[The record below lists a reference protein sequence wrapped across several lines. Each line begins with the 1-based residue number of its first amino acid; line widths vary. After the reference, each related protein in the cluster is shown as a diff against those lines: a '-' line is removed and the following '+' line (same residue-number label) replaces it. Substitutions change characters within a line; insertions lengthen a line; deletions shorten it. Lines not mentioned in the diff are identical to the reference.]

1 LSPIQASRNILTGQR
16 ENRAIIV
23 PATVKPIRM
32 PLTITVAR
40 YQEIRRRVHEARL
53 KRLLADPVPGA
64 GDRSF
69 RIGGCEFCGFR
80 NPLYCPIRSW
90 HEAEPSL
97 PGSEAS
103 PEIASQI
110 YANAVHTGMLARLKA
125 GNTIAQV
132 TAWARDELAGLVRW

>member
-1 LSPIQASRNILTGQR
+1 VGREFRGTDESLSPIQASRNILTGQR

-40 YQEIRRRVHEARL
+40 YQAIRRRVHEATL

-69 RIGGCEFCGFR
+69 QSVDECMNFLDALADQEV
-80 NPLYCPIRSW
+80 RS
-90 HEAEPSL
+90 PRL
-97 PGSEAS
+97 PKEG
-103 PEIASQI
+103 
-110 YANAVHTGMLARLKA
+110 R
-125 GNTIAQV
+125 
-132 TAWARDELAGLVRW
+132 